1 MEDLDLAEMAQQLL
15 AAVRK
20 LPPGQKR
27 QNALKELGLLRSR
40 TCQLVER
47 AAKSVRSDIAA
58 PEAAGRTNKPTL

>member
-27 QNALKELGLLRSR
+27 QNALKELGCYEAGCASWLKELLSR
-40 TCQLVER
+40 VER
-47 AAKSVRSDIAA
+47 SPA
-58 PEAAGRTNKPTL
+58 PLS

>member
-40 TCQLVER
+40 MCQLVER
-47 AAKSVRSDIAA
+47 AAKSS
-58 PEAAGRTNKPTL
+58 